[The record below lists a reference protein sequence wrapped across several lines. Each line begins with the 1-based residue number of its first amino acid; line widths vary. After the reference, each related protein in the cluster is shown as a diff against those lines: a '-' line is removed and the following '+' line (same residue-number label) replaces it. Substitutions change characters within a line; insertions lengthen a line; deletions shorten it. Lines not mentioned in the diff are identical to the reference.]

1 MKKMKKIMT
10 TLVLAALLL
19 VNSAFANNKETINER
34 VQSAFRQEFSKAT
47 ETNWSRSDN
56 YYRVEFTLN
65 DNVMTAYYNENAEL
79 MGVIKNLLST
89 ELPIN
94 LQLSLKK
101 EYGSYWI
108 SDLFEFARNGESGY
122 FITVENS
129 DTKLV
134 LQSEGSDWKIFK
146 KIRK

>member
-1 MKKMKKIMT
+1 MKKIMT
-10 TLVLAALLL
+10 TLVLAALLI
-19 VNSAFANNKETINER
+19 VNSAFANNKETINEK
-34 VQSAFRQEFSKAT
+34 VQSAFKQEFSRAT
-47 ETNWSRSDN
+47 EINWSRSDN
-56 YYRVEFTLN
+56 FYKVEFTLN
-65 DNVMTAYYNENAEL
+65 NNVMTAYYNENAEL

-101 EYGSYWI
+101 DYGSYWI
-108 SDLFEFARNGESGY
+108 SDLFEFARNEESGY
-122 FITVENS
+122 FITIENS

>member
-1 MKKMKKIMT
+1 MKKIMT
-10 TLVLAALLL
+10 TLVLAALLI
-19 VNSAFANNKETINER
+19 VNSAFANNKETINEK
-34 VQSAFRQEFSKAT
+34 VQSAFKQEFSRAT
-47 ETNWSRSDN
+47 EINWSRSDN
-56 YYRVEFTLN
+56 FYKVEFTLN
-65 DNVMTAYYNENAEL
+65 NNVMTAYYNENAEL

-94 LQLSLKK
+94 LQLSFKK
-101 EYGSYWI
+101 DYGSYWI
-108 SDLFEFARNGESGY
+108 SDLFEFARNEESGY
-122 FITVENS
+122 FITIENS

>member
-1 MKKMKKIMT
+1 MKKIMT
-10 TLVLAALLL
+10 LLVLGTLLL

-34 VQSAFRQEFSKAT
+34 VQSAFKQEFSKAT
-47 ETNWSRSDN
+47 EMNWSRSDN
-56 YYRVEFTLN
+56 YYKVEFTLN
-65 DNVMTAYYNENAEL
+65 DNVMTAYYNDNAEL

-101 EYGSYWI
+101 DYGSYWI
-108 SDLFEFARNGESGY
+108 SDLFEFARNAESGY